1 MLNYTENFWEKHGM
15 GGYNVLINEAKK
27 VMVVIIGA
35 LLVSVAMNIF
45 LIPAHVYSSGFTGVA
60 QLLSSMLKS
69 YAPFNISTGI
79 LLFILNIPVTLLA
92 WRKVGKSFTLYSFLS
107 VVLMT
112 VFMGIIPVIE
122 MSPNILLNAVFGGV
136 VSAIGVGITLKY
148 GASTGGMDIIA
159 MLLSRSKDR
168 PVGTYLFILNGVI
181 ILAAGYLYGAEKSLY
196 TLVTLYAS
204 IRVVDAIH
212 TRHAKLTAMIVTK
225 KSDEMKKGIQQKLVR
240 GITIVPAKGAFT
252 NESREMLIIVITRYE
267 LYELE
272 KVIKSIDTNAFTNII
287 ETASVIG
294 FFRKE

>member
-1 MLNYTENFWEKHGM
+1 MI
-15 GGYNVLINEAKK
+15 VNEVKK
-27 VMVVIIGA
+27 VLVVIIGA
-35 LLVSVAMNIF
+35 FLVAVAMNIF
-45 LIPAHVYSSGFTGVA
+45 LIPANVYSSGFTGIA
-60 QLLSSMLKS
+60 QLVSSSLKS
-69 YAPFNISTGI
+69 YAPFEISTGV

-92 WRKVGKSFTLYSFLS
+92 WKKVGKSFTFYSFLS
-107 VVLMT
+107 VVLVT
-112 VFMGIIPVIE
+112 VFMEIIPIIK

-159 MLLSRSKDR
+159 MLLSRSKDK

-181 ILAAGYLYGAEKSLY
+181 IIVAGYLYGAEKSLY

-204 IRVVDAIH
+204 TRVVDAIH
-212 TRHAKLTAMIVTK
+212 TRHEKLTAMIVTK
-225 KSDEMKKGIQQKLVR
+225 KSEEMKKAIQERLVR
-240 GITIVPAKGAFT
+240 GITILPAKGAFT
-252 NESREMLIIVITRYE
+252 NENREMLIIVITRYE

-272 KVIKSIDTNAFTNII
+272 RVINTIDANAFTNIV